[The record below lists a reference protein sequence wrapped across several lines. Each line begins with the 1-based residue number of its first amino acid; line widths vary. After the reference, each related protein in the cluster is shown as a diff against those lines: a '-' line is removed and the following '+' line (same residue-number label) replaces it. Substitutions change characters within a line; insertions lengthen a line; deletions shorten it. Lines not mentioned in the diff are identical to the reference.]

1 MNQDIFDVS
10 RFGTDLKDVMKAER
24 EDFPVLDEWLSAR
37 DRSST
42 VLLDLSRV
50 EFIGYSY
57 AKQTVRRAL
66 QKLMD
71 RSYPV
76 SSIVLRYDGEDY
88 KTRLDG
94 LGYALNERRMTCLLQ
109 LPRTD
114 DATLIGY
121 LGFQD
126 HAFESTK
133 DRKKREKMQ
142 AVMNNLV
149 QKKALYT
156 NEVAKSLNLKL
167 PYCNRLLDEL
177 SGMRLLHRV
186 KETSPTGGPI
196 YLNRLANL

>member
-1 MNQDIFDVS
+1 MNQDIFQIS

-24 EDFPVLDEWLSAR
+24 EDFPVLDAWLSAPE
-37 DRSST
+37 RSLT
-42 VLLDLSRV
+42 VVLDFSNL

-57 AKQTVRRAL
+57 VKQTVRRAL
-66 QKLMD
+66 QKLID
-71 RSYPV
+71 RQYPV
-76 SSIVLRYDGEDY
+76 SSIVLRYDGDDY
-88 KTRLDG
+88 ETRLDG

-109 LPRTD
+109 LPHANS
-114 DATLIGY
+114 ATLIGY

-142 AVMNNLV
+142 AVMNSLV
-149 QKKALYT
+149 RKRAMYT
-156 NEVAKSLNLKL
+156 NELAKSLDLKL

-177 SGMRLLHRV
+177 SGMRLLFRV

-196 YLNRLANL
+196 FLNRLASV